1 MGERATLEQVARVS
15 DLIFGEPEERG
26 VGASAVLKDGTE
38 LFMPLEGLLDLEQER
53 QRLRSEIGRL
63 DGQVR
68 GAEKKLANPSFLE
81 RAPEEVVQ
89 KERNK
94 ATVFHDQRAKLL
106 QKLSVL
112 ESS

>member
-1 MGERATLEQVARVS
+1 M
-15 DLIFGEPEERG
+15 
-26 VGASAVLKDGTE
+26 
-38 LFMPLEGLLDLEQER
+38 EQER

-63 DGQVR
+63 DAQVQ